1 MKYDAEVVGVFK
13 VSMMACAALCEASS
27 TCKSYNYKGVTECQM
42 LDWRPTAPTKDGDP
56 KLVVAT
62 GWSFFNVHPPPLPD
76 AGDVCPLGFA
86 VVRYDQPGNL
96 KYDFNI
102 DGYTCV
108 NKIYITT
115 EISNG
120 KTDCRMKLEYNTGVL
135 FLNPLDLI
143 LNPQTSQ
150 EYYNVLKSC
159 DSSMCLGM
167 ICILTDAGGMPISCT
182 LLKQTHTTFPPAAKT
197 HTPGVNYWYVYCTEP

>member
-120 KTDCRMKLEYNTGVL
+120 KT
-135 FLNPLDLI
+135 
-143 LNPQTSQ
+143 
-150 EYYNVLKSC
+150 
-159 DSSMCLGM
+159 
-167 ICILTDAGGMPISCT
+167 GGMPISCT